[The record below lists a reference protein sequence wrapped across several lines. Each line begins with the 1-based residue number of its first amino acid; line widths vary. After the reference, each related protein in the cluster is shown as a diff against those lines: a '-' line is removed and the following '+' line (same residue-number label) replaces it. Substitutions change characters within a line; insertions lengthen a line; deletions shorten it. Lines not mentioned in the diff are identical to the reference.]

1 MIKLAK
7 YPKGLKTRLAREL
20 KAASRKV
27 QVISRIKEI
36 DAMKKKVA
44 DLVKKRRGY

>member
-1 MIKLAK
+1 MIRLPK

-20 KAASRKV
+20 RRASRMA
-27 QVISRIKEI
+27 QVTLRAKEI

-44 DLVKKRRGY
+44 DLIKKRRGY